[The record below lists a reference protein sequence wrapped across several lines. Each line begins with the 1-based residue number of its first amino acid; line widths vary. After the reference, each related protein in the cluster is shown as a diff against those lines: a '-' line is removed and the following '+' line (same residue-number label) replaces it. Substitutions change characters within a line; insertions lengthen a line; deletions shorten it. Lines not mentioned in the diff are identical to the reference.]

1 MGQPDV
7 ELETLRIITG
17 CGALL
22 RDDHFVYASGAHGS
36 GWIAKDLVSIDP
48 TRTMRLG
55 QLLAGACALLDPAP
69 ALICGPA
76 IGGLL
81 CGNATALAMELPFVY
96 AEHHPGE
103 STPTFELRRG
113 FGEVVAGRE
122 VLVVDDVVNT
132 GFSIGLV
139 IRAVRKAGGRVGTA
153 ATWVNRGNVDAAGL
167 GVDRFVR
174 LVEIDLPSWPE
185 ADCPLCAQRV
195 PINTR
200 YAHGAEYLEAQSSG
214 DAHEDVD

>member
-1 MGQPDV
+1 MTPSSA
-7 ELETLRIITG
+7 ETETLQIISS

-22 RDDHFVYASGAHGS
+22 LEDHFVYASGDHGS
-36 GWIAKDLVSIDP
+36 GWIAKDLVSIRP
-48 TRTMRLG
+48 ALTMRLG
-55 QLLAGACALLDPAP
+55 ALLAQACADLEPAP
-69 ALICGPA
+69 ELVCGPA

-81 CGNATALAMELPFVY
+81 CGHATAFAMELPFVY

-139 IRAVRKAGGRVGTA
+139 IRAVREAGGRVGTA
-153 ATWVNRGNVDAAGL
+153 ATWVDRGSVDAAGL
-167 GVDRFVR
+167 GVDRFIR

-185 ADCPLCAQRV
+185 SDCPLCAQRV

-200 YAHGAEYLEAQSSG
+200 YAHGAEYLEAHSSG
-214 DAHEDVD
+214 DAHEVVD